1 MSRERFRVRAKDAH
15 FNGQERSFT
24 HPADS
29 EESLRASLAENAPH
43 LTITSVAPYEQ
54 GLRYELHLA
63 LDWIRYSE
71 SLRQDSAALRVTQE
85 RMRCCEHLAYLSG
98 PESMESL
105 LQVLER
111 FDKRN
116 EQGTHTITG
125 TDFEMFSF
133 GFTCGSK
140 SHPIIGGLIFHRDS
154 RTWGTHT

>member
-29 EESLRASLAENAPH
+29 EESLRASLAEHAPH

-54 GLRYELHLA
+54 GLRYELHTA
-63 LDWIRYSE
+63 LDWVRYSDKLDPT
-71 SLRQDSAALRVTQE
+71 SLRVVQE

-98 PESMESL
+98 TDSMESL

-111 FDKRN
+111 FDRRM

-133 GFTCGSK
+133 GMTCGSK
-140 SHPIIGGLIFHRDS
+140 THPIYGGLIFHRDS